1 MTNLHVCRDP
11 QDLYEQATA
20 LFMRL
25 SNEAAAARGRFTV
38 ALSGG
43 STPKGLYALLGKAE
57 IARRI
62 PWSQISLFWGDERC
76 VPPTHPESNYHMVEE
91 TLLSHVPIPP
101 RNIHRIPTERDPLQA
116 ASSYEAVLREAFALA
131 DNAWPRF
138 DLILLGIGT
147 DGHTAS
153 LFPATAGLHENTR
166 LVIAHYVDK
175 LQAWRVTL
183 TPPVINKAAHV
194 VFLACGADKAE
205 PLREILQGTQQPE
218 RLPAQLVR
226 PSEGVLLWLV
236 DEAAASL
243 LKREEPT
250 F

>member
-11 QDLYEQATA
+11 QDLYAQAAA
-20 LFMRL
+20 LFTRL
-25 SNEAAAARGRFTV
+25 SREATAARGRFTV

-43 STPKGLYALLGKAE
+43 STPKGVYTLLSKAE
-57 IARRI
+57 ISQQI
-62 PWSQISLFWGDERC
+62 PWSRVYLFWGDERC
-76 VPPTHPESNYHMVEE
+76 VPPTHPESNYRMAAE

-101 RNIHRIPTERDPLQA
+101 RNIYRIPTERDPLPA
-116 ASSYEAVLREAFALA
+116 ASAYEAMLREAFALA

-183 TPPVINKAAHV
+183 TPPVLNNAAHV
-194 VFLACGADKAE
+194 VFLVCGADKAA
-205 PLREILQGTQQPE
+205 PLREILQGPLQSE

-226 PSEGVLLWLV
+226 PAKGTLLWLV

-243 LKREEPT
+243 LKREET
-250 F
+250 KS